1 MSFIPRIERSLISHY
16 FKGYW
21 ENVENHRAALQA
33 LMKRGHVETG
43 ISGSNLVWDARVS
56 RYVSASYAEGET
68 IDVTRSNQYI
78 QCNLPWAFN
87 YVTDGI
93 TRDEAAMAN
102 GEWAILRHQKEML
115 QNMTT
120 DFEERMN
127 SAFLTVDGPASTGN
141 VWYGLP
147 SFLAAA
153 GGTAAGD
160 KEAVASDTY
169 AGQSTALSG
178 LTGVDSPDA
187 DAWTPTLVNWSST
200 AWAATGITWIDN
212 CLQVLTYTKDQITF
226 GNKQELQPDL
236 VILTRDMLSDLK
248 YAITSQQRM
257 VITVKPGSDGPSGL
271 GIPGAVEHDGLEV
284 VFDTDQTAN
293 TGHMLNFNQIWLECL
308 PTPGIDNP
316 GPKLGGKGN
325 KPEYFEVLTQ
335 DDIRSNGIIAR
346 VNNRSQFRFNPRYQA
361 KMFNYA

>member
-43 ISGSNLVWDARVS
+43 ISGANLVWDARVS

-68 IDVTRSNQYI
+68 IDINRSNQYI

-115 QNMTT
+115 ANMTT

-127 SAFLTVDGPASTGN
+127 SAFLTVDGPGSTGN

-147 SFLAAA
+147 SFL
-153 GGTAAGD
+153 GDNGSTGAGD

-169 AGQSTALSG
+169 AGHTTVASG
-178 LTGVDSPDA
+178 LTGVDTPDA

-200 AWAATGITWIDN
+200 AWAATGVTWLDN

-236 VILTRDMLSDLK
+236 VILTRSMLSDLK

-284 VFDTDQTAN
+284 VFDTDQTAD
-293 TGHMLNFNQIWLECL
+293 TGHMLNFSQIWLECL
-308 PTPGIDNP
+308 PASGIDNP
-316 GPKLGGKGN
+316 GPKLGGKAS

-335 DDIRSNGIIAR
+335 DDIRSNGVIAR
-346 VNNRSQFRFNPRYQA
+346 VNNRSQFRFNPKFQA
-361 KMFNYA
+361 KMKNYA